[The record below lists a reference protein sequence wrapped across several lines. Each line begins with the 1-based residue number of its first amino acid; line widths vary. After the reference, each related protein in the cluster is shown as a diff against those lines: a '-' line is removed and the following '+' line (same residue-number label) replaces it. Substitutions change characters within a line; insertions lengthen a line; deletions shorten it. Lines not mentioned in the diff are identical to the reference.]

1 MSLKKQILICLT
13 QLLCVLCFAQ
23 TETIDSLKKILPLLK
38 DTARIDCLNE
48 LGSEFSDRYW
58 SKSKYQQTDT
68 AYIYTLQAQNESQQL
83 HYLKGIGRALQNMSF
98 IEEEHGNFK
107 AAEDYTRKALP
118 VLEKQNMQ
126 ADYHRS
132 SVFLGWILHNRG
144 FFAQSI
150 SIYKKELPY
159 YEAIKD
165 TEHVAGLYRV
175 TARAYDKQGN
185 SENAFTYLQKDFAI
199 QKKPT
204 DAWGKRSSAGL
215 KANVYL
221 AAGDTANA
229 AFYYKQAAL
238 ASVDQHV
245 ILEAYHSNMSIAY
258 SLQKKYDSALWEIR
272 KSNSII
278 QSSNEDLLFRKKA
291 LMINYNILSALF
303 VSLKEFDSAITY
315 SRQPMSFFKN
325 GDYVIFLLPVL
336 KTVADA
342 YHAKKENSNALF
354 YTNQLLA
361 YAQRSGARRFKRDGY
376 KLLWQIYADMHK
388 ANLADN
394 YHLKYILLNDSLQN
408 DKYIS
413 QAAAWKAINDI
424 NINEANYQNQL
435 KINEERNND
444 KIKFINNEKKT
455 QLYVF
460 ISAIVLISLF
470 TTLIIRNTRLKRKKD
485 QLQLMMNEANIT
497 LEKQNREQE
506 VAQLNHQKTELE
518 MLALR
523 AQMNPHFIFNCLS
536 SINRFILIN
545 NTEAASSYLTKF
557 SRLIRMALQHSE
569 KSMITLEK
577 ELEMLRHYLDLERL
591 RFKNVFDYSITF
603 INTIDAS
610 TIFVPPLI
618 LQPFAENAIWHG
630 LMHKK
635 GTGHLDI
642 ALSIEGKI
650 LTSIITD
657 NGIGRAE
664 AALLNSKTAEKDKSM
679 GVQITVERLAL
690 LNKTTDQKSFFD
702 IEDIIDKE
710 GNTSGTKVELKIQY
724 NDMIEAF
731 E

>member
-1 MSLKKQILICLT
+1 MSLTKQILICLT

-68 AYIYTLQAQNESQQL
+68 ALFYTQQAYNESQQL

-107 AAEDYTRKALP
+107 VAEDYTRKALP
-118 VLEKQNMQ
+118 ILQKENMQ
-126 ADYHRS
+126 VQYHRG

-165 TEHVAGLYRV
+165 SEHIAAICRV
-175 TARAYDKQGN
+175 TARAYDFAGN
-185 SENAFTYLQKDFAI
+185 SENAFAYFQKDFVI

-204 DAWGKRSSAGL
+204 DAWGKRSTATL
-215 KANVYL
+215 KASVYL
-221 AAGDTANA
+221 AADDTANA

-238 ASVDQHV
+238 VSVDQYV
-245 ILEAYHSNMSIAY
+245 ILEAYHLNMAIAY
-258 SLQKKYDSALWEIR
+258 SLQKKYDSALLEVR

-278 QSSNEDLLFRKKA
+278 QSSKKDLLFRKVA
-291 LMINYNILSALF
+291 LMINYTALSGLF
-303 VSLKEFDSAITY
+303 VSLKEFDSAIIY
-315 SRQPMSFFKN
+315 SRQSLSFFKN
-325 GDYVIFLLPVL
+325 GDCVVYLMPAL
-336 KTVADA
+336 KTMAAAYYKKHQNADA
-342 YHAKKENSNALF
+342 LY

-361 YAQRSGARRFKRDGY
+361 YAQRSGARRFERDGY
-376 KLLWQIYADMHK
+376 KLLWQIYTAQHK
-388 ANLADN
+388 AKLADN
-394 YHLKYILLNDSLQN
+394 YHLEYILLNDSLQN

-413 QAAAWKAINDI
+413 QATAWKAINDI

-444 KIKFINNEKKT
+444 KIKFIDNEKKT

-470 TTLIIRNTRLKRKKD
+470 TTLIIRNTRLKRKKE
-485 QLQLMMNEANIT
+485 QLQLMMTEANIT
-497 LEKQNREQE
+497 LEKQKREQE
-506 VAQLNHQKTELE
+506 VAQLHQQKTELE

-603 INTIDAS
+603 INTIDTTA
-610 TIFVPPLI
+610 IFIPPLI

-630 LMHKK
+630 LMHKR
-635 GTGHLDI
+635 GSGHLDI

-690 LNKTTDQKSFFD
+690 LNKTIDHKSFFD
-702 IEDIIDKE
+702 IEDIIDQE

-724 NDMIEAF
+724 RDMIEAS
-731 E
+731 